1 MKKPKITQAAET
13 GAPEKEIEITPEMI
27 AAGRMELFMHWDIA
41 ASAECI
47 RAVCSAVER
56 ERLRAFGKTK

>member
-1 MKKPKITQAAET
+1 MT